1 MHVLQNTM
9 KQRKEW
15 RILYNLDD
23 KELFEAF
30 SEFSSMMLLNR
41 QKINDEN
48 PISLKQRTKD
58 VNKDYLHDVFPIT
71 TSSRKYNQMRKEEE
85 HLQYKLKKQDL
96 VDFRVPSYICME
108 FSEVLKSTKAKL
120 RPTVMRALGIWSS
133 SKEDKMSYE
142 QFLNMCS
149 LLKFKRG
156 DKEKMIDF
164 TVRLFDPVMAGFTPN

>member
-1 MHVLQNTM
+1 
-9 KQRKEW
+9 
-15 RILYNLDD
+15 
-23 KELFEAF
+23 
-30 SEFSSMMLLNR
+30 
-41 QKINDEN
+41 
-48 PISLKQRTKD
+48 
-58 VNKDYLHDVFPIT
+58 
-71 TSSRKYNQMRKEEE
+71 
-85 HLQYKLKKQDL
+85 
-96 VDFRVPSYICME
+96 ME